1 MLDLS
6 FLKKIGLFVSDIL
19 TGRISKHLRFA
30 SGPRQEK
37 EFSESSEVFATIE
50 TILLSK
56 NLRTNKTIRSIT
68 ASKSGSNTVS
78 NIAVYAILEGC
89 SGNTICG
96 NIVGIVAEPTNVN
109 ILLTIL
115 PGGLIRIIYNMIK
128 M

>member
-19 TGRISKHLRFA
+19 TGRISKPLGFA
-30 SGPRQEK
+30 SGPRQE
-37 EFSESSEVFATIE
+37 EFFASSEVFATIE

-78 NIAVYAILEGC
+78 NIAV
-89 SGNTICG
+89 
-96 NIVGIVAEPTNVN
+96 
-109 ILLTIL
+109 
-115 PGGLIRIIYNMIK
+115 
-128 M
+128 